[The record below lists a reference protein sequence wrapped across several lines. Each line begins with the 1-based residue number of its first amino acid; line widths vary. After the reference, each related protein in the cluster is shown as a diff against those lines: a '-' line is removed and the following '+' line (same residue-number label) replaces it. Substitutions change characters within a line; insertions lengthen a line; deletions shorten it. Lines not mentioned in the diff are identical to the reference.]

1 MPETVYGAFLL
12 LGGIG
17 LFLYGINYVSK
28 SLEDAAGDNL
38 RKILEKTTGNG
49 FFAFLIGILVTVLI
63 QSSGV
68 TSVITVG
75 FVNAGFM
82 ELVNALYVMLGA
94 NIGTTVTSQII
105 AFKIDSVAPLILF
118 AGAIMFLFIK
128 NRVVKKT
135 GAVILG
141 FGMLFV
147 GIFIMNL
154 SVDKLPIDKFIEF
167 FVTTFGSPVPSLLLG
182 IVVTAIIQSSSASIG
197 ILQVLVSTSAAS
209 AGIGLENVMYIIIG
223 MNIGAVMPVILVSIS
238 GNRRSRRASLVA
250 LTAKLLGSVIFVAAL
265 LIFPKITDF
274 IKGLTEDDVS
284 RQIANFHLT
293 FNIISNFAVIPFVP
307 IICKYITKLMPDK
320 QDEEFSSQ
328 RLLYIDENSL
338 INPTLAVKQVKQEV
352 MRMAYIARD
361 NIKLS
366 LESFFE
372 KDTEKADRVFEVEK
386 TINYLNHQIT
396 GFLVGIH
403 GSEIYD
409 NDIKEAGIML
419 RVVSDIERLGD
430 HAENI
435 AEYAVSLVNTKAK
448 MSEVALEEIK
458 TTAERTMQT
467 IDLALDVYEKNRFDC
482 LGRVSELEEDVD
494 ALQELYIENH
504 IERLK
509 NDKCDPR
516 GGVIFTDIITDLERC
531 SDHGINIAYAINGE
545 KTTVKL
551 KKAYVVTRDLNA

>member
-1 MPETVYGAFLL
+1 MPETVYGVFLL

-49 FFAFLIGILVTVLI
+49 VFAFLIGILVTVLI

-118 AGAIMFLFIK
+118 AGAVMFLFVK

-154 SVDKLPIDKFIEF
+154 SVDKLPVDRFISF
-167 FVTTFGSPVPSLLLG
+167 FLSTFSSPALSVILG
-182 IVVTAIIQSSSASIG
+182 IAVTALIQSSSASIG
-197 ILQVLVSTSAAS
+197 ILQVLIATSAAT

-223 MNIGAVMPVILVSIS
+223 MNIGAVMPVVLVSIS

-250 LTAKLLGSVIFVAAL
+250 LSAKILGSLIFIVFL
-265 LIFPKITDF
+265 LIFPSVTSF
-274 IKGLTEDDVS
+274 IKGLTEGDVS
-284 RQIANFHLT
+284 RQIANFHLL
-293 FNIISNFAVIPFVP
+293 FNIVSNLAVLPFAPL
-307 IICKYITKLMPDK
+307 ICKLITKILPDK
-320 QDEEFSSQ
+320 QSEEFSSQ
-328 RLLYIDENSL
+328 KLMYINENSL
-338 INPTLAVKQVKQEV
+338 INPTLAIKQVKQEV

-366 LESFFE
+366 LDSFFE

-386 TINYLNHQIT
+386 TINYLNHEIT
-396 GFLVGIH
+396 GFLVDIH
-403 GSEIYD
+403 GSNIYD

-419 RVVSDIERLGD
+419 RVVADIERLGD

-435 AEYAVSLVNTKAK
+435 AEYTMSLVSTKAK
-448 MSEVALEEIK
+448 MSEIALEEIK

-467 IDLALDVYEKNRFDC
+467 IELALDVYENRRFDC

-509 NDKCDPR
+509 QDRCDPR